1 MTLLRDVDDLPPKK
15 PIGLYMLVSVVVVA
29 SAAYLFLFRTST
41 DLEQN
46 SMADV
51 PTVTAP
57 ADVPVSPAVPS
68 ESDLLPAEPDRA
80 EPLPSTEE
88 PLSLIHI

>member
-57 ADVPVSPAVPS
+57 ADVPVSPAAPS
-68 ESDLLPAEPDRA
+68 ESDL
-80 EPLPSTEE
+80 
-88 PLSLIHI
+88 